1 MITTVQYHHGCVD
14 LLTIILFQTSSEID
28 RETMNFEDKEGQEL
42 SERDYRGIVT
52 SAESSI
58 LNIKKQLLTVQ
69 TLRSELARKEQIV
82 SSLTERVINLE
93 RREYLHAQFEN
104 ENKILLGKSQK
115 FDEVL
120 GKIRS
125 EHSLFMKQLNVQ
137 AVQSDVLKSEIEAL
151 VIELSKE
158 RSRSDKQLQDI
169 SSIRAQL
176 VGTEEALSEA
186 QCKNRMLEVQ
196 IKQVELAKVHLI
208 NDAKTRCSDVELDL
222 HHCKQILALSE
233 KKIADIETRAE
244 SEASLARKWI
254 LKYDSLAI
262 QLSEKQSE
270 ADHWR
275 KVYTEQVFEPFFF
288 HRIPHCNYLLNDNR
302 EYML

>member
-1 MITTVQYHHGCVD
+1 
-14 LLTIILFQTSSEID
+14 
-28 RETMNFEDKEGQEL
+28 MNFEDKEGQEL

-69 TLRSELARKEQIV
+69 TLRSELARKDQIV
-82 SSLTERVINLE
+82 SSLTERVITLE

-104 ENKILLGKSQK
+104 ENKILVGKSQK

-120 GKIRS
+120 CKVRS
-125 EHSLFMKQLNVQ
+125 EHSLFMKQLNAQ
-137 AVQSDVLKSEIEAL
+137 AVQSDALKSEIEAL

-158 RSRSDKQLQDI
+158 RSRSEKQLQET

-186 QCKNRMLEVQ
+186 QCKNSMLEVQ
-196 IKQVELAKVHLI
+196 IKQVELAKNHLI
-208 NDAKTRCSDVELDL
+208 NDTKTRCSDVELDL

-233 KKIADIETRAE
+233 KKIADIEIRAE
-244 SEASLARKWI
+244 NEASLARKWV
-254 LKYDSLAI
+254 LKYDSLVI

-275 KVYTEQVFEPFFF
+275 KVYTEQVFYTLFFN
-288 HRIPHCNYLLNDNR
+288 HIPPYNCLPNENR
-302 EYML
+302 